1 MDKRV
6 REILE
11 SAIASNVRALL
22 EDIKK
27 ECAVEIVDAL
37 TKTLADNTSDRVY
50 TLTTLSDDE
59 LDKATYECM
68 SKIIDHIEHWE
79 KTKQIERI
87 EGLGGE
93 K

>member
-11 SAIASNVRALL
+11 SAIASNVRDLL

-27 ECAVEIVDAL
+27 ECAGEIVA
-37 TKTLADNTSDRVY
+37 A
-50 TLTTLSDDE
+50 TTLSDDE

-68 SKIIDHIEHWE
+68 RKIINHIEHWE